1 MGFKD
6 SKVLAFLQELH
17 LAYLMTAWKTQTWI
31 SPASRKACGSINRLS
46 ISRQSDWIKMTNA
59 IAQFP

>member
-6 SKVLAFLQELH
+6 SKVLAFLRELH
-17 LAYLMTAWKTQTWI
+17 LAYLVTAWKTPTWI
-31 SPASRKACGSINRLS
+31 GSASGKTCGSINRLS
-46 ISRQSDWIKMTNA
+46 ISSQADWIKMTNA